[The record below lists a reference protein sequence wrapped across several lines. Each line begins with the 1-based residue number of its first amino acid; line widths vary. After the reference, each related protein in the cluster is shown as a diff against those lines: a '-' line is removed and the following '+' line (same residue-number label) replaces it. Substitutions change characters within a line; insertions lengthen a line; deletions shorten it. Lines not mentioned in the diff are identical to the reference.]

1 MEAKKVKK
9 YIYEGL
15 GFPVLLINVT
25 LVKKRGVWTPLIDYN
40 KLQKEVVLA
49 LSHKPVALAGYEV
62 HFIRT
67 YFEMT
72 LENFGK
78 QFGVTHVAVLTW
90 EKTKNKP
97 AKINL
102 TTELC
107 LRLFILEKLGI
118 NNQIFRETFREFDFE
133 AIAKENKMPS
143 IKSRRPM
150 TLTGSHIIK
159 KSYART

>member
-1 MEAKKVKK
+1 M
-9 YIYEGL
+9 
-15 GFPVLLINVT
+15 
-25 LVKKRGVWTPLIDYN
+25 IDYS
-40 KLQKEVVLA
+40 KLQKEVILA
-49 LSHKPVALAGYEV
+49 LSHKPVALTGYEV

-67 YFEMT
+67 YFELT

-90 EKTKNKP
+90 EKMKNKP

-102 TTELC
+102 ITELC

-150 TLTGSHIIK
+150 TLMGSHIVK
-159 KSYART
+159 KLYART

>member
-1 MEAKKVKK
+1 METKKVKK

-15 GFPVLLINVT
+15 GFPVLLVNVT

-40 KLQKEVVLA
+40 KLQKEVILA
-49 LSHKPVALAGYEV
+49 LSHKPVALTGYEV

-78 QFGVTHVAVLTW
+78 QFGMTHVAVLTW
-90 EKTKNKP
+90 EKMKNKP

-143 IKSRRPM
+143 IKSRKPM